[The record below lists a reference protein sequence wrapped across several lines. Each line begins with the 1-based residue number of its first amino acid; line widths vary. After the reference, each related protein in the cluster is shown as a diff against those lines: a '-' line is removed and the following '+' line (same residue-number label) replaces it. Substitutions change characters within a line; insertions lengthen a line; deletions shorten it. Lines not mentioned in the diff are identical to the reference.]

1 MERPLLREEDLRESF
16 VRSQGPG
23 GQNVNKVS
31 SCVILYHVPTGI
43 TVRCEEERSQAR
55 NRLLARQRLIERLQA
70 LARKQEQA
78 KLAAAAKARKQRW
91 RRPAGLQKRV
101 VEDKRR
107 LSKKKQV
114 RRPLRSGDS
123 E

>member
-1 MERPLLREEDLRESF
+1 MDRPRLREEDLRESF

-23 GQNVNKVS
+23 GQNVNKVA

-43 TVRCEEERSQAR
+43 TVRCEEERSQSR
-55 NRLLARQRLIERLQA
+55 NRLLARQRLAERLEA
-70 LARKQEQA
+70 LERKEEHSR
-78 KLAAAAKARKQRW
+78 LAALAKARKQRW
-91 RRPAGLQKRV
+91 RRPKRLQKRV
-101 VEDKRR
+101 IEDKRK

-114 RRPLRSGDS
+114 RRRLWPGDS

>member
-1 MERPLLREEDLRESF
+1 MGRPILREEDLRESF

-23 GQNVNKVS
+23 GQNVNKVA

-55 NRLLARQRLIERLQA
+55 NRLLARQRLAERLEA
-70 LARKQEQA
+70 LVRKEEHAR
-78 KLAAAAKARKQRW
+78 LAALAKARKQRW
-91 RRPAGLQKRV
+91 RRPKALQKRV
-101 VEDKRR
+101 IEDKRK

-114 RRPLRSGDS
+114 RRPLRPGDS